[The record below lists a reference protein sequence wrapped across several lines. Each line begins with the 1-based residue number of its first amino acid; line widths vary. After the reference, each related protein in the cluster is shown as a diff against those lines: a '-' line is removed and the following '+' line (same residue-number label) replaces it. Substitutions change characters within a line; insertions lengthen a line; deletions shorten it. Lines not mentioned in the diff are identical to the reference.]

1 MAKKIAKPQ
10 PINAP
15 KAPTATGADSTRQH
29 ADDLAILHPDGRVQ
43 LRGRTVLMRE
53 YGYIEGLQLQAGIK
67 PLLEGLY
74 AIFAKSDTPPSALAV
89 RNVFAEHATTIQ
101 WLMAQAITAYPS
113 DPEAL
118 PVFTETIAKAAA
130 WVATLDDIE
139 GDALLT
145 VWWGVN
151 AGFFTRR
158 FRERLL
164 AEREAA
170 RQSVPPDSMPT

>member
-1 MAKKIAKPQ
+1 MAKKIDKPE

-15 KAPTATGADSTRQH
+15 KATAAEGTDSTQQH

-74 AIFAKSDTPPSALAV
+74 AIFAKADTPPSALAV
-89 RNVFAEHATTIQ
+89 RNVFADHATTLQ

-118 PVFTETIAKAAA
+118 PMFTEAIANAAA
-130 WVATLDDIE
+130 WVATLNDIE
-139 GDALLT
+139 GDALLS

-164 AEREAA
+164 AERELA
-170 RQSVPPDSMPT
+170 RQSAPPDFTPT